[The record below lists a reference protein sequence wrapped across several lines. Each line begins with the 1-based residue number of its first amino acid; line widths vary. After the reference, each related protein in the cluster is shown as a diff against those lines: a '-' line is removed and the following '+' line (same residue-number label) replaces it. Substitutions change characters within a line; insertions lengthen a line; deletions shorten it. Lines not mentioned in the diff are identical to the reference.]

1 LDTITR
7 KTIAG
12 LTLLVLVLNLSMT
25 GKSVQRDPSIQTFWT
40 KFKAAVI
47 KGDKA
52 AVAQMSQFPIELEYG
67 VPSVKTSAQL
77 IKRYREVFNGETNA
91 AKCFAESKPEV

>member
-1 LDTITR
+1 MTK

-12 LTLLVLVLNLSMT
+12 LTLVVLVLSLSMT
-25 GKSVQRDPSIQTFWT
+25 GKSVQRDPSIQTFWM

-47 KGDKA
+47 KGDKTT
-52 AVAQMSQFPIELEYG
+52 VAQMSQFPIELEYG

-77 IKRYREVFNGETNA
+77 ALGY
-91 AKCFAESKPEV
+91 